1 MSQLDTLSQW
11 ETTVSRYMP
20 HLSRPQAY
28 VLALWSYG
36 MVLAKSMWDYQCS
49 SLARQITGRLLLD
62 DAPALA

>member
-11 ETTVSRYMP
+11 ERTVSRYMP

-28 VLALWSYG
+28 VLAFWSYG
-36 MVLAKSMWDYQCS
+36 MGADEIVWNDQCS
-49 SLARQITGRLLLD
+49 GLTRQITRHLLLD